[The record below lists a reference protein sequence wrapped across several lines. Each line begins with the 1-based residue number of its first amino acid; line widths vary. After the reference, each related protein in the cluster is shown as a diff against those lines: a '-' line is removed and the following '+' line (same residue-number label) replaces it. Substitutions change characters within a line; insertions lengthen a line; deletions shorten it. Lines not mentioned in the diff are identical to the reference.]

1 MMTRRSPTWLK
12 PLGLS
17 VIALLCSTTGTA
29 NGADGPAVQI
39 VQALPPG
46 TGRVQSFLNFYC
58 GRVPLDKEVSVKP
71 YKADN
76 LSIETAN
83 AFTEGLRG
91 RNYRVAPSARYEV
104 TMRAR
109 FEEGRYEDPQA
120 SLGSANVGN
129 IRDDT
134 QINLNV
140 WSTTK
145 DSLLTGRQSTG
156 VKQAPQ
162 LRIRATLR
170 DKESGRV
177 QWRGEA
183 SGVLGNIDDEVV
195 GRTLGRAL
203 ADAFGCAVLV
213 EKIPL
218 KGE

>member
-1 MMTRRSPTWLK
+1 MMPRTSPTWQTF
-12 PLGLS
+12 LGLFL
-17 VIALLCSTTGTA
+17 IALLCSTTGTA
-29 NGADGPAVQI
+29 VGANGPGVQ
-39 VQALPPG
+39 VAQALAPG
-46 TGRVQSFLNFYC
+46 KGRVQSSLNFYC
-58 GRVPLDKEVSVKP
+58 GKVPIDKEISVKP
-71 YKADN
+71 YKADD
-76 LSIETAN
+76 LSIESAN
-83 AFTEGLRG
+83 AFAEGLRG

-104 TMRAR
+104 TLRAR
-109 FEEGRYEDPQA
+109 FEEGRYEDPKG

-134 QINLNV
+134 QINMNV

-170 DKESGRV
+170 DQESGRV

-183 SGVLGNIDDEVV
+183 SGVLGNIDDEAV
-195 GRTLGRAL
+195 GRTLGGAL

-213 EKIPL
+213 ENIPL
-218 KGE
+218 TGE